1 MLKIAQETV
10 FGDKESISV
19 FSVSAHTA
27 AEWNIWDSRVKILSD
42 TSYESTV
49 KLINEQEQILNDNSI
64 SRTWETTS

>member
-42 TSYESTV
+42 TSYRKHSE
-49 KLINEQEQILNDNSI
+49 INQWARTNSE
-64 SRTWETTS
+64 WQ